1 MTLRA
6 RVLIS
11 SAILVLLP
19 LAILAALIRAQIST
33 LVTRQFEERLSAL
46 EIATAEEL
54 AARDR
59 FVRERLAAL
68 RRTLTDDNRFR
79 QALQEGEGAARAYL
93 LDHGERVMP
102 VLGLAALQ
110 IRDADGTVLTS
121 GHFRGEH
128 GRSDTELYKLIRGA
142 SGREPVPVM
151 GRVRTATAPFLAL
164 LATDSLA
171 MGGRRLCL
179 VGGMRIDEQ
188 FLRALA
194 GREGGA
200 VSLIVP
206 GQGAPGE
213 ALATEVLSSDD
224 GLRRQLGEAPGALA
238 AREPILPDVAGH
250 LARGWESPFILAAS
264 PRAAQGGS
272 AAGRAGAA
280 LWVVSQPRAPLVAL
294 QRSLDRWLLI
304 VLLASAGGML
314 AVAAWLSARVTRPLA
329 ELARTTAAIDLDHL
343 QIGFE
348 TRRRDEVGALARL
361 LAAMTERLRGSAERL
376 REAERRATLGEM
388 ARQVN
393 HDIRNGLAPIRNIL
407 RHMAQIAAESPER
420 SAAVF
425 TERRP
430 ALESSVA
437 YLESLAD
444 NYARISVRPTLE
456 LCDLGAVARDV
467 AQGLSDRGGVTV
479 RAIVAPGLA
488 AVEADPIGLRRIVEN
503 LVRNACE
510 SLTGREASGG
520 GATGGSGERAGEVRG
535 ERAGEVRGER
545 AGEVRVLVD
554 NATDE
559 EGQLGVRL
567 VVSDNGPGISREA
580 LSKIF
585 QDFYTTKQ
593 RGAGLGLSIVRRLVA
608 DFRGRVRADSVA
620 GEGATFTVWLPAAVE
635 GRGDPRSG
643 PPAAEPGR
651 EETTGEDQGA
661 WRRS

>member
-1 MTLRA
+1 MTLRT

-11 SAILVLLP
+11 SAVLVLLP
-19 LAILAALIRAQIST
+19 LATLAVLIRTQIST
-33 LVTRQFEERLSAL
+33 LVTEQFEERLGAL
-46 EIATAEEL
+46 SGAAAEEL

-59 FVRERLAAL
+59 FVHDRLSAL
-68 RRTLTDDNRFR
+68 RRTLADDNRFR

-93 LDHGERVMP
+93 LDYGERIMP

-110 IRDADGTVLTS
+110 IRDADGTILTS

-128 GRSDTELYKLIRGA
+128 GRSDTELYKLIRTGPSRGA
-142 SGREPVPVM
+142 VPVL
-151 GRVRTATAPFLAL
+151 GRVRAATTSFPAL

-171 MGGRRLCL
+171 MAGRRLCL
-179 VGGMRIDEQ
+179 VGGLRIDEQ
-188 FLRALA
+188 FLRTLA

-200 VSLIVP
+200 VSLLVP
-206 GQGAPGE
+206 ARGAPGE
-213 ALATEVLSSDD
+213 GSAPEVLSSDE
-224 GLRRQLGEAPGALA
+224 GLRRQLGETAGIGAATGNSASA
-238 AREPILPDVAGH
+238 ARGAVGPDIPGH
-250 LARGWESPFILAAS
+250 LARSWESPFILAAGS
-264 PRAAQGGS
+264 RAGRGGVAPAPTPPRVDAAQWI
-272 AAGRAGAA
+272 A
-280 LWVVSQPRAPLVAL
+280 SQPRAPLVAL

-304 VLLASAGGML
+304 VLLASAAGML

-361 LAAMTERLRGSAERL
+361 LAAMTDRLRGSAEKL

-393 HDIRNGLAPIRNIL
+393 HDIRNGLAPIRNIV
-407 RHMAQIAAESPER
+407 RHMTQTVADTPERAAEVFAER
-420 SAAVF
+420 HA
-425 TERRP
+425 

-444 NYARISVRPTLE
+444 NYARISIRSASEP
-456 LCDLGAVARDV
+456 CDLGAVAREV
-467 AQGLSDRGGVTV
+467 AQGMSGRGGVTV
-479 RAIVAPGLA
+479 HTIVAPGLA
-488 AVEADPIGLRRIVEN
+488 AVDADPIGLRRIVEN

-510 SLTGREASGG
+510 SLGDQPREVLGGRGG
-520 GATGGSGERAGEVRG
+520 EVSAGRAGEAHG
-535 ERAGEVRGER
+535 GR

-554 NATDE
+554 NAPDE
-559 EGQLGVRL
+559 DGQPGVRL
-567 VVSDNGPGISREA
+567 VVSDNGPGIPREV

-593 RGAGLGLSIVRRLVA
+593 RGAGLGLSIVRRLVT
-608 DFRGRVRADSVA
+608 DFRGRVRADSVE
-620 GEGATFTVWLPAAVE
+620 GEGATFTVWLPAA
-635 GRGDPRSG
+635 DP
-643 PPAAEPGR
+643 
-651 EETTGEDQGA
+651 GEDQGA